1 VTMRRWTI
9 GITVVLGLLGAF
21 AQPFPPI
28 TDPLLTD
35 APWPTWGR
43 DMRRSHFVDDLAG
56 PNTPAVLWFTRG
68 GALEEPGIPGES
80 LWVPQHPAQGSR
92 YTRYTF
98 YNPVNGRATG
108 SFGPFWGQ
116 PSTPIFLNA
125 AVFIV
130 NNNFNLV
137 LPPVEW
143 QALMLSGGQ
152 YECLFY
158 SPSPVL
164 GVPAVFWT
172 IRGFPAYRTG
182 FGATTDGFYIYPVFA
197 DNFGN
202 IVFLFLAWI
211 IVVDSSGNIQRVI
224 PDYGGFIFD
233 QIPSA
238 ALSSVSATRDG
249 SLLLFGFHSGLV
261 AAVGVDPLSGTIDYA
276 WITDFPT
283 LSDNGSGPDV
293 RSDSV
298 DRPIAVTSNN
308 QTAIV
313 CASNSG
319 RVYGVAMADGS
330 RQWEYQAG
338 GAIMGG
344 PSIGPDPNR
353 RYEDTVYIVVRHSP
367 TQSAIHAIRASNG
380 EGKWVRVLPNVSR
393 CTPTIDQN
401 GVLYIGDE
409 RGFLYAITPD
419 NRVKWQT
426 YLSAPIRIAPVMGE
440 FTYNNN
446 PTTIMYVAASNR
458 FLYAIVDQSVLS
470 TGISPG
476 TGVGGLGTVPLPGG
490 AR

>member
-1 VTMRRWTI
+1 
-9 GITVVLGLLGAF
+9 
-21 AQPFPPI
+21 
-28 TDPLLTD
+28 
-35 APWPTWGR
+35 
-43 DMRRSHFVDDLAG
+43 MRRSHFVDDLAG
-56 PNTPAVLWFTRG
+56 PNTPAVLWFRLG
-68 GALEEPGIPGES
+68 GALEEPAIPGDS
-80 LWVPQHPAQGSR
+80 LWVPQHPAQGAR

-98 YNPVNGRATG
+98 YDPVSGRVAG

-130 NNNFNLV
+130 DNSFNLV
-137 LPPVEW
+137 LPPVPWE
-143 QALMLSGGQ
+143 ALMLSGGQ

-158 SPSPVL
+158 SPSPVF
-164 GVPAVFWT
+164 GVPAPVFWT
-172 IRGFPAYRTG
+172 IRGIPAYRTS
-182 FGATTDGFYIYPVFA
+182 FGAFTDGFYIYPVFA

-238 ALSSVSATRDG
+238 ALSSVSSSQSG
-249 SLLLFGFHSGLV
+249 SLLLLGFHNGLV
-261 AAVGVDPLSGTIDYA
+261 VAIDTTIFDYA
-276 WITDFPT
+276 WFTSIPT
-283 LSDNGSGPDV
+283 LSDSGNGPEV
-293 RSDSV
+293 PSDSV
-298 DRPIAVTSNN
+298 DRPIAVTSDN

-313 CASNSG
+313 CGSNSG
-319 RVYGVAMADGS
+319 RVYGVSLSDGS

-344 PSIGPDPNR
+344 PSIGPDPNNGN
-353 RYEDTVYIVVRHSP
+353 EDTVYVVVRHSP

-380 EGKWVRVLPNVSR
+380 AGKWVRVLPNVSR
-393 CTPTIDQN
+393 CTPTIDRN
-401 GVLYIGDE
+401 GVLYLGDE
-409 RGFLYAITPD
+409 RGFLYAINPNGT
-419 NRVKWQT
+419 VKWQT

-440 FTYNNN
+440 FNYGGR
-446 PTTIMYVAASNR
+446 PTTIMFVAASNR

-470 TGISPG
+470 TSVSPSAG
-476 TGVGGLGTVPLPGG
+476 APSVGTVPYPGG

>member
-1 VTMRRWTI
+1 MTMRRWTI
-9 GITVVLGLLGAF
+9 GITAVIGLLGAF
-21 AQPFPPI
+21 AQPPI
-28 TDPLLTD
+28 TEPLLD
-35 APWPTWGR
+35 SAWPTWGR
-43 DMRRSHFVDDLAG
+43 DMRRSHFVDNLAG

-68 GALEEPGIPGES
+68 GALEEPAIPGNS
-80 LWVPQHPAQGSR
+80 LWVPQHPAQGAR

-130 NNNFNLV
+130 DNNFNLV
-137 LPPVEW
+137 LPPEPW
-143 QALMLSGGQ
+143 EALMLSGGQ

-158 SPSPVL
+158 SPSPVF
-164 GVPAVFWT
+164 GVPDVFWT
-172 IRGFPAYRTG
+172 IRGIPAYRTS
-182 FGATTDGFYIYPVFA
+182 FGAFTDGFYIYPVFA

-202 IVFLFLAWI
+202 ITILFLAWF
-211 IVVDSSGNIQRVI
+211 IVVDPSTLQIQNAFA
-224 PDYGGFIFD
+224 DYGGVIFD
-233 QIPSA
+233 QLPSA
-238 ALSSVSATRDG
+238 ALSSVSSNQSG
-249 SLLLFGFHSGLV
+249 SLVLLGFHNGLV
-261 AAVGVDPLSGTIDYA
+261 VAIDTTIFDYA
-276 WITDFPT
+276 WFTNIPI
-283 LSDNGSGPDV
+283 LSDSGNGPEV
-293 RSDSV
+293 PSDSV

-344 PSIGPDPNR
+344 PSIGPDPNNGN
-353 RYEDTVYIVVRHSP
+353 EDTVYIVVRHSP

-380 EGKWVRVLPNVSR
+380 AGKWVRVLPNVSR
-393 CTPTIDQN
+393 CTPTIDRN
-401 GVLYIGDE
+401 GVLYLGDE
-409 RGFLYAITPD
+409 RGFLYAINPNGT
-419 NRVKWQT
+419 VKWQT

>member
-9 GITVVLGLLGAF
+9 GVIAAIGLLGAF
-21 AQPFPPI
+21 AQPPI
-28 TDPLLTD
+28 TEPLLTG

-43 DMRRSHFVDDLAG
+43 DMRRSHFVDNLAG

-130 NNNFNLV
+130 DNNFNPV
-137 LPPVEW
+137 RPPEPW
-143 QALMLSGGQ
+143 EALMLSGGQ

-164 GVPAVFWT
+164 GYPDVFLT
-172 IRGFPAYRTG
+172 IRGIPAYRTS
-182 FGATTDGFYIYPVFA
+182 FGAFTDGNFIYPVYA
-197 DNFGN
+197 DNLGN
-202 IVFLFLAWI
+202 IFVIRFAWR
-211 IVVDSSGNIQRVI
+211 VVLDGSGNVQSVTPLYLQRRVYRGL
-224 PDYGGFIFD
+224 P
-233 QIPSA
+233 A
-238 ALSSVSATRDG
+238 ALGTVSSDRAG
-249 SLLLFGFHSGLV
+249 SILLLGFHDGLV
-261 AAVGVDPLSGTIDYA
+261 LALSTSIPLALPIEWLTTFQTLSG
-276 WITDFPT
+276 
-283 LSDNGSGPDV
+283 GM
-293 RSDSV
+293 SDSV
-298 DRPIAVTSNN
+298 DRPIAVTSDES
-308 QTAIV
+308 TAIV
-313 CASNSG
+313 CGSNSG
-319 RVYGVAMADGS
+319 RVYGVSMADGS

-344 PSIGPDPNR
+344 PSIGPDPN
-353 RYEDTVYIVVRHSP
+353 YGNEDTVYIVVRHSP
-367 TQSAIHAIRASNG
+367 TQSAIHAIRASDG
-380 EGKWVRVLPNVSR
+380 EGKWVHVLPNVSR

-419 NRVKWQT
+419 NMVKWQT

-440 FTYNNN
+440 FSYRGN
-446 PTTIMYVAASNR
+446 PTTIMFVAASNR

>member
-9 GITVVLGLLGAF
+9 GIIVVLGLLGAF

-68 GALEEPGIPGES
+68 GALEEPGIPGDS
-80 LWVPQHPAQGSR
+80 LWVPQHPAQGAR
-92 YTRYTF
+92 YTRYAF
-98 YNPVNGRATG
+98 YDPVNGRATG

-130 NNNFNLV
+130 DNNGNLV
-137 LPPVEW
+137 LPPEPW
-143 QALMLSGGQ
+143 EALMLSGGQ

-158 SPSPVL
+158 SPSPVF
-164 GVPAVFWT
+164 GVPDVFWT
-172 IRGFPAYRTG
+172 IRGIPAYRTS
-182 FGATTDGFYIYPVFA
+182 FGAFTDGAYIYPVFA

-202 IVFLFLAWI
+202 ITILFLAWI
-211 IVVDSSGNIQRVI
+211 VVVDPNTLQVQRVI
-224 PDYGGFIFD
+224 ADYGGVIFD

-238 ALSSVSATRDG
+238 ALSSVSSNQSG
-249 SLLLFGFHSGLV
+249 SLVLLGFHNGLV
-261 AAVGVDPLSGTIDYA
+261 VAIDTTIFDYA
-276 WITDFPT
+276 WFTNIPT
-283 LSDNGSGPDV
+283 LSDSGNGPEV
-293 RSDSV
+293 PSDSV
-298 DRPIAVTSNN
+298 DRPIAVTSDN

-330 RQWEYQAG
+330 RQWEYKAG
-338 GAIMGG
+338 RPIMAG
-344 PSIGPDPNR
+344 PSIGPDPN
-353 RYEDTVYIVVRHSP
+353 YANEDTVYIIVRHSP
-367 TQSAIHAIRASNG
+367 TQSAIHAIRASDG
-380 EGKWVRVLPNVSR
+380 FPKWVHVLPNVSR
-393 CTPTIDQN
+393 CTPTIDRN

-419 NRVKWQT
+419 NAVKWQT

-476 TGVGGLGTVPLPGG
+476 TGVGGLGTVPLLGG
-490 AR
+490 MR

>member
-1 VTMRRWTI
+1 VTIRRWTL
-9 GITVVLGLLGAF
+9 GIAALIGLLGAF
-21 AQPFPPI
+21 AQPPI
-28 TDPLLTD
+28 TEPLLTG

-43 DMRRSHFVDDLAG
+43 DMRRSHFVDNLAG

-130 NNNFNLV
+130 DNNGN
-137 LPPVEW
+137 PVRSPEPW
-143 QALMLSGGQ
+143 EALMLSGGQ

-164 GVPAVFWT
+164 GYPDVFLT
-172 IRGFPAYRTG
+172 IRGIPAYRTS
-182 FGATTDGFYIYPVFA
+182 FGAFTDGNFIYPVYA
-197 DNFGN
+197 DNLGN
-202 IVFLFLAWI
+202 IFVIRFAWR
-211 IVVDSSGNIQRVI
+211 VVLDGSGNVQSVTPLYLQRRVYRGL
-224 PDYGGFIFD
+224 P
-233 QIPSA
+233 A
-238 ALSSVSATRDG
+238 ALGTVSSNRAG
-249 SLLLFGFHSGLV
+249 SILLLGFHDGLV
-261 AAVGVDPLSGTIDYA
+261 LALSTSIPLALPIEWLTTFQTLSG
-276 WITDFPT
+276 
-283 LSDNGSGPDV
+283 GV
-293 RSDSV
+293 SDSV
-298 DRPIAVTSNN
+298 DRPIAVTSDES
-308 QTAIV
+308 TAIV
-313 CASNSG
+313 CGSNSG

-330 RQWEYQAG
+330 RQWEYQAERP
-338 GAIMGG
+338 IMAG

-353 RYEDTVYIVVRHSP
+353 RNEDTVYIVVRHSP

-380 EGKWVRVLPNVSR
+380 AGKWVRVLPNVSR
-393 CTPTIDQN
+393 CTPTIDRN
-401 GVLYIGDE
+401 GVLYLGDE
-409 RGFLYAITPD
+409 RGFLYAINPNGT
-419 NRVKWQT
+419 VKWQT

-476 TGVGGLGTVPLPGG
+476 TGVGGLGIVPLPGG

>member
-1 VTMRRWTI
+1 MRRWTI

-21 AQPFPPI
+21 AQPPI
-28 TDPLLTD
+28 TEPLLTG

-43 DMRRSHFVDDLAG
+43 DMRRSHFVDNLAG

-130 NNNFNLV
+130 DNNGN
-137 LPPVEW
+137 PVRSPEPW
-143 QALMLSGGQ
+143 EALMLSGGQ

-164 GVPAVFWT
+164 GYPDVFLT
-172 IRGFPAYRTG
+172 IRGIPAYRTS
-182 FGATTDGFYIYPVFA
+182 FGAFTDGNFIYPVYA
-197 DNFGN
+197 DNLGN
-202 IVFLFLAWI
+202 IFVIRFAWR
-211 IVVDSSGNIQRVI
+211 VVLDGSGNVQSVTPLYLQRRVYRGL
-224 PDYGGFIFD
+224 P
-233 QIPSA
+233 A
-238 ALSSVSATRDG
+238 ALGTVSSNRAG
-249 SLLLFGFHSGLV
+249 SILLLGFHDGLV
-261 AAVGVDPLSGTIDYA
+261 LALSTSIPLALPIEWLTTFQTLSG
-276 WITDFPT
+276 
-283 LSDNGSGPDV
+283 GV
-293 RSDSV
+293 SDSV
-298 DRPIAVTSNN
+298 DRPIAVTSDES
-308 QTAIV
+308 TAIV
-313 CASNSG
+313 CGSNSG

-344 PSIGPDPNR
+344 PSIGPDPNNG
-353 RYEDTVYIVVRHSP
+353 EDTVYIVVRHSP

-380 EGKWVRVLPNVSR
+380 EGKWVYVLPNVSR

-409 RGFLYAITPD
+409 RGFLYAITLD
-419 NRVKWQT
+419 NDGQPTVKWQT

>member
-1 VTMRRWTI
+1 VTMRRWITGIALII
-9 GITVVLGLLGAF
+9 GLMGAF
-21 AQPFPPI
+21 AQPPI
-28 TDPLLTD
+28 TEPLFDT
-35 APWPTWGR
+35 AWPTWGR
-43 DMRRSHFVDDLAG
+43 DLRRSHFAGDFAG
-56 PNTPAVLWFTRG
+56 PDNPVVLWFQRN
-68 GALEEPGIPGES
+68 GALEEPAIFEPEI
-80 LWVPQHPAQGSR
+80 WVPQHPIAGLR

-98 YNPVNGRATG
+98 YDAASGLITG
-108 SFGPFWGQ
+108 SFGPFWGV
-116 PSTPIFLNA
+116 PSTPIFMNA
-125 AVFIV
+125 AVLFV
-130 NNNFNLV
+130 DTSGNLV
-137 LPPVEW
+137 DAQPWL
-143 QALMLSGGQ
+143 ALMLSGGQ
-152 YECLFY
+152 YECLFF
-158 SPSPVL
+158 SPSPVQ
-164 GVPAVFWT
+164 GVPAISWT

-211 IVVDSSGNIQRVI
+211 IVVDSSGNIQRVT

-276 WITDFPT
+276 WITDLPT

-298 DRPIAVTSNN
+298 DRPIAVTSDES
-308 QTAIV
+308 TAIV

-319 RVYGVAMADGS
+319 RVYGVAIANGA
-330 RQWEYQAG
+330 RQWEYKAG
-338 GAIMGG
+338 RPIMAG
-344 PSIGPDPNR
+344 PSIGPDPN
-353 RYEDTVYIVVRHSP
+353 YANEDTVYIVVRHSP

-409 RGFLYAITPD
+409 RGFLYAIDP
-419 NRVKWQT
+419 NNMVKWQT

-440 FTYNNN
+440 FSYRGN
-446 PTTIMYVAASNR
+446 PTTIMFVAASNR

>member
-1 VTMRRWTI
+1 MTMRRWTI
-9 GITVVLGLLGAF
+9 GIIAAVGLLGAF
-21 AQPFPPI
+21 AQPPI
-28 TDPLLTD
+28 TEPLLD
-35 APWPTWGR
+35 SAWPTWGR

-68 GALEEPGIPGES
+68 GALEEPAIPGNS
-80 LWVPQHPAQGSR
+80 LWAPQHPAQGAR

-125 AVFIV
+125 AIFIV
-130 NNNFNLV
+130 DNNGNQV
-137 LPPVEW
+137 LPPVPWE
-143 QALMLSGGQ
+143 ALMLSGGQ

-158 SPSPVL
+158 SPSPVF
-164 GVPAVFWT
+164 GVPDVFWT
-172 IRGFPAYRTG
+172 IRGIPAYRTS
-182 FGATTDGFYIYPVFA
+182 FGAFTDGTYIYPVFA

-202 IVFLFLAWI
+202 ITILFLAWI
-211 IVVDSSGNIQRVI
+211 VVVDPNTLQVQRVI
-224 PDYGGFIFD
+224 ADYGGVIFD

-238 ALSSVSATRDG
+238 ALSSVSSNQSG
-249 SLLLFGFHSGLV
+249 SLVLLGFHNGLV
-261 AAVGVDPLSGTIDYA
+261 VAIDTTIFDYA
-276 WITDFPT
+276 WFTNIPT
-283 LSDNGSGPDV
+283 LSDSGNGPEV
-293 RSDSV
+293 PSDSV

-338 GAIMGG
+338 LPIMAG
-344 PSIGPDPNR
+344 PSIGPDPNNAN
-353 RYEDTVYIVVRHSP
+353 EDTVYIVVRHSP

-380 EGKWVRVLPNVSR
+380 AGKWVRVLPNVSR

-409 RGFLYAITPD
+409 RGFLYAINPNNT
-419 NRVKWQT
+419 VKWQT

-470 TGISPG
+470 TSISPG
-476 TGVGGLGTVPLPGG
+476 TGIGGLGTVPLPGG
-490 AR
+490 MR

>member
-9 GITVVLGLLGAF
+9 GIIVVLGLLGAF
-21 AQPFPPI
+21 AQPFPRLP
-28 TDPLLTD
+28 THSSRTRHGPLGDGICAVATS
-35 APWPTWGR
+35 WTTWRVRTLPLCCGSR
-43 DMRRSHFVDDLAG
+43 AAARWKSLAFQ
-56 PNTPAVLWFTRG
+56 AD
-68 GALEEPGIPGES
+68 S
-80 LWVPQHPAQGSR
+80 LWVPQHPAQGAR

-98 YNPVNGRATG
+98 YDPVNGRATG

-125 AVFIV
+125 AVFIID
-130 NNNFNLV
+130 NNGNFV
-137 LPPVEW
+137 LPPEPW
-143 QALMLSGGQ
+143 EALMLSGGQ
-152 YECLFY
+152 YECLLF

-164 GVPAVFWT
+164 GYPDVFWT
-172 IRGFPAYRTG
+172 IRGIPAYRTS
-182 FGATTDGFYIYPVFA
+182 FGAFTDGFYIYPVFA

-202 IVFLFLAWI
+202 ITILFLAWI
-211 IVVDSSGNIQRVI
+211 VVVDPNTLQVQRVI
-224 PDYGGFIFD
+224 ADYGGVIFD

-238 ALSSVSATRDG
+238 ALSSVSSNQSG
-249 SLLLFGFHSGLV
+249 SLLLLGFHNGLV
-261 AAVGVDPLSGTIDYA
+261 VAIDTTIFDYA
-276 WITDFPT
+276 WFTNIPT
-283 LSDNGSGPDV
+283 LSDSGNGPEV
-293 RSDSV
+293 PSDSV

-344 PSIGPDPNR
+344 PSIGRDPNNAN
-353 RYEDTVYIVVRHSP
+353 EDTVYIVVRHSP

-409 RGFLYAITPD
+409 RGFLYAIDP
-419 NRVKWQT
+419 NNMVKWQT

-440 FTYNNN
+440 FSYRGN
-446 PTTIMYVAASNR
+446 PTTIMFVAASNR

-476 TGVGGLGTVPLPGG
+476 TGIGGLGTVPLPGG

>member
-1 VTMRRWTI
+1 VTMKRWTI
-9 GITVVLGLLGAF
+9 GVIAAIGLLGAF
-21 AQPFPPI
+21 AQPPI
-28 TDPLLTD
+28 TEPLLTG

-43 DMRRSHFVDDLAG
+43 DMRRSHFVDNLAG

-130 NNNFNLV
+130 DNNGN
-137 LPPVEW
+137 PVRSPEPW
-143 QALMLSGGQ
+143 EALMLSGGQ

-164 GVPAVFWT
+164 GYPDVFLT
-172 IRGFPAYRTG
+172 IRGIPAYRTS
-182 FGATTDGFYIYPVFA
+182 FGAFTDGNFIYPVYA
-197 DNFGN
+197 DNLGN
-202 IVFLFLAWI
+202 IFVIRFAWR
-211 IVVDSSGNIQRVI
+211 VVLDGSGNVQSVTPLYLQRRVYRGL
-224 PDYGGFIFD
+224 P
-233 QIPSA
+233 A
-238 ALSSVSATRDG
+238 ALGTVSSNRAG
-249 SLLLFGFHSGLV
+249 SILLLGFHDGLV
-261 AAVGVDPLSGTIDYA
+261 LALSTSIPLALPIEWLTTFQTLSG
-276 WITDFPT
+276 
-283 LSDNGSGPDV
+283 GV
-293 RSDSV
+293 SDSV
-298 DRPIAVTSNN
+298 DRPIAVTSDES
-308 QTAIV
+308 TAIV
-313 CASNSG
+313 CGSNSG

-330 RQWEYQAG
+330 RQWEYQAERP
-338 GAIMGG
+338 IMAG

-353 RYEDTVYIVVRHSP
+353 RNEDTVYIVVRHSP

-380 EGKWVRVLPNVSR
+380 AGKWVRVLPNVSR
-393 CTPTIDQN
+393 CTPTIDRN
-401 GVLYIGDE
+401 GVLYLGDE
-409 RGFLYAITPD
+409 RGFLYAINPNGT
-419 NRVKWQT
+419 VKWQT

>member
-1 VTMRRWTI
+1 MRRWTI
-9 GITVVLGLLGAF
+9 GVIAAIGLLGAF
-21 AQPFPPI
+21 AQPPI
-28 TDPLLTD
+28 TEPLLTG

-43 DMRRSHFVDDLAG
+43 DMRRSHFVDNLAG

-98 YNPVNGRATG
+98 YDPVSGRATG

-130 NNNFNLV
+130 DNNGNLV
-137 LPPVEW
+137 LPPEPW
-143 QALMLSGGQ
+143 EALMLSGGQ

-158 SPSPVL
+158 SPSPVP
-164 GVPAVFWT
+164 GYPDVFLT
-172 IRGFPAYRTG
+172 IRGIPAYRTS
-182 FGATTDGFYIYPVFA
+182 FGAFTDGNFIYPVYA
-197 DNFGN
+197 DNLGN
-202 IVFLFLAWI
+202 IFVIRFAWR
-211 IVVDSSGNIQRVI
+211 VVLDGSGNVQSVTPLYLQRRVYRGL
-224 PDYGGFIFD
+224 P
-233 QIPSA
+233 A
-238 ALSSVSATRDG
+238 ALGTVSSNRSG
-249 SLLLFGFHSGLV
+249 SILLLGFHDGLV
-261 AAVGVDPLSGTIDYA
+261 LALSTSIPLALPIEWLTTFQTLSG
-276 WITDFPT
+276 
-283 LSDNGSGPDV
+283 GV
-293 RSDSV
+293 SDSV
-298 DRPIAVTSNN
+298 DRPIAVTSDES
-308 QTAIV
+308 TAIV
-313 CASNSG
+313 CGSNSG
-319 RVYGVAMADGS
+319 RVYGVLLADGS

-344 PSIGPDPNR
+344 PSIGPDPNNGN
-353 RYEDTVYIVVRHSP
+353 EDTVYVVVRHSP
-367 TQSAIHAIRASNG
+367 TQSAIHAIRASDG

-393 CTPTIDQN
+393 CTPTIDRN

-409 RGFLYAITPD
+409 RGFLYAINPD
-419 NRVKWQT
+419 NTVKWQT

-440 FTYNNN
+440 FSYRGN
-446 PTTIMYVAASNR
+446 PTTIMFVAASNR

>member
-1 VTMRRWTI
+1 MTMRRWTI

-56 PNTPAVLWFTRG
+56 PNTPAVLWFRLG
-68 GALEEPGIPGES
+68 GALEEPAIPGDS
-80 LWVPQHPAQGSR
+80 LWVPQHPAQGTR

-98 YNPVNGRATG
+98 YDPVSGRVAG

-130 NNNFNLV
+130 DNNFNLV

-143 QALMLSGGQ
+143 LALMLSGGQ

-158 SPSPVL
+158 SPSPVF
-164 GVPAVFWT
+164 GVPDVFWT
-172 IRGFPAYRTG
+172 IRGIPAYRTS
-182 FGATTDGFYIYPVFA
+182 FGAFTDGFYIYPVFA

-238 ALSSVSATRDG
+238 ALSSVSSNQSG
-249 SLLLFGFHSGLV
+249 SLLLLGFHNGLV
-261 AAVGVDPLSGTIDYA
+261 VAIDTTIFDYA
-276 WITDFPT
+276 WFTSIPT
-283 LSDNGSGPDV
+283 LSDSGNGPEV
-293 RSDSV
+293 PSDSV
-298 DRPIAVTSNN
+298 DRPIAVTSDN

-313 CASNSG
+313 CGSNSG
-319 RVYGVAMADGS
+319 RVYGVSLSDGS

-344 PSIGPDPNR
+344 PSIGPDPNNGN
-353 RYEDTVYIVVRHSP
+353 EDTVYVVVRHSP
-367 TQSAIHAIRASNG
+367 TQSAIHAIRASDG
-380 EGKWVRVLPNVSR
+380 TRKWVRVLPNVSR
-393 CTPTIDQN
+393 CTPTIDRN
-401 GVLYIGDE
+401 GVLYLGDE
-409 RGFLYAITPD
+409 RGFLYAINPNGT
-419 NRVKWQT
+419 VKWQT

-440 FTYNNN
+440 FDFRGN
-446 PTTIMYVAASNR
+446 PTTFMFVAASNR

-470 TGISPG
+470 TSVSPSAG
-476 TGVGGLGTVPLPGG
+476 ASSVGTVPYPGG

>member
-1 VTMRRWTI
+1 MKRWTI
-9 GITVVLGLLGAF
+9 GVIAAIGLLGAF
-21 AQPFPPI
+21 AQPPI
-28 TDPLLTD
+28 TEPLLTG

-43 DMRRSHFVDDLAG
+43 DMRRSHFVDNLAG

-130 NNNFNLV
+130 DNNFNPV
-137 LPPVEW
+137 RPPEPW
-143 QALMLSGGQ
+143 EALMLSGGQ

-164 GVPAVFWT
+164 GYPDVFLT
-172 IRGFPAYRTG
+172 IRGIPAYRTS
-182 FGATTDGFYIYPVFA
+182 FGAFTDGNFIYPVYA
-197 DNFGN
+197 DNLGN
-202 IVFLFLAWI
+202 IFVIRFAWR
-211 IVVDSSGNIQRVI
+211 VVLDGSGNVQSVTPLYLQRRVYRGL
-224 PDYGGFIFD
+224 P
-233 QIPSA
+233 A
-238 ALSSVSATRDG
+238 ALGTVSSNRAG
-249 SLLLFGFHSGLV
+249 SILLLGFHDGLV
-261 AAVGVDPLSGTIDYA
+261 LALSTSIPLALPIEWLTTFQTLSG
-276 WITDFPT
+276 
-283 LSDNGSGPDV
+283 GV
-293 RSDSV
+293 SDSV
-298 DRPIAVTSNN
+298 DRPIAVTSDES
-308 QTAIV
+308 TAIV
-313 CASNSG
+313 CGSNSG

-344 PSIGPDPNR
+344 PSIGPDPN
-353 RYEDTVYIVVRHSP
+353 YGNEDTVYIIVRHSP
-367 TQSAIHAIRASNG
+367 TQSAIHAIRASDG
-380 EGKWVRVLPNVSR
+380 EGKWVYLLPNVSR

-409 RGFLYAITPD
+409 RGFLYAINPNNT
-419 NRVKWQT
+419 VKWQT

-476 TGVGGLGTVPLPGG
+476 TGIGGLGTVPLPGG
-490 AR
+490 MR

>member
-1 VTMRRWTI
+1 M
-9 GITVVLGLLGAF
+9 
-21 AQPFPPI
+21 
-28 TDPLLTD
+28 
-35 APWPTWGR
+35 
-43 DMRRSHFVDDLAG
+43 
-56 PNTPAVLWFTRG
+56 
-68 GALEEPGIPGES
+68 
-80 LWVPQHPAQGSR
+80 
-92 YTRYTF
+92 
-98 YNPVNGRATG
+98 
-108 SFGPFWGQ
+108 
-116 PSTPIFLNA
+116 NA
-125 AVFIV
+125 AVIV
-130 NNNFNLV
+130 VDNNGNL
-137 LPPVEW
+137 LLTIPW
-143 QALMLSGGQ
+143 LALMLSGGQ
-152 YECLFY
+152 YECLFF
-158 SPSPVL
+158 SPSPVR
-164 GVPAVFWT
+164 GVRAISWT
-172 IRGFPAYRTG
+172 LRGFPAYRTG

-249 SLLLFGFHSGLV
+249 LLLLFGFHSGLV

-276 WITDFPT
+276 WITDLPT
-283 LSDNGSGPDV
+283 LSDNGSGPEV

-298 DRPIAVTSNN
+298 DRPIAVTSDES
-308 QTAIV
+308 TAIV
-313 CASNSG
+313 CGSNSG

-338 GAIMGG
+338 RPIMAG
-344 PSIGPDPNR
+344 PSIGPDPNNANA
-353 RYEDTVYIVVRHSP
+353 DTVYIVVRHSP
-367 TQSAIHAIRASNG
+367 TQSAIHAIRASDG

-409 RGFLYAITPD
+409 RGFLYAINPNNT
-419 NRVKWQT
+419 VKWQT

-476 TGVGGLGTVPLPGG
+476 TGIGGLGTVPLPGG
-490 AR
+490 MR

>member
-9 GITVVLGLLGAF
+9 GIIAAVGLLGAF
-21 AQPFPPI
+21 AQPPI
-28 TDPLLTD
+28 TEPLLD
-35 APWPTWGR
+35 SAWPTWGR
-43 DMRRSHFVDDLAG
+43 DMRRSHYVNNLAG
-56 PNTPAVLWFTRG
+56 PNNPAVLWFTRG
-68 GALEEPGIPGES
+68 GALEEPCIPGNS
-80 LWVPQHPAQGSR
+80 LWVPQHPAQGAR

-98 YNPVNGRATG
+98 YNPVTGRATG

-125 AVFIV
+125 AVFIID
-130 NNNFNLV
+130 NNGNFV
-137 LPPVEW
+137 LPPEPW
-143 QALMLSGGQ
+143 EALMLSGGQ
-152 YECLFY
+152 YECLLF

-164 GVPAVFWT
+164 GYPDVFLT
-172 IRGFPAYRTG
+172 IRGIPAYRTS
-182 FGATTDGFYIYPVFA
+182 FGAFTDGFYIYPVFA

-202 IVFLFLAWI
+202 VTVLFLAWFV
-211 IVVDSSGNIQRVI
+211 VVDPNTLQLQDVI
-224 PDYGGFIFD
+224 ADYGGAIIL
-233 QIPSA
+233 QVPSA
-238 ALSSVSATRDG
+238 ALSSVSSNQSG
-249 SLLLFGFHSGLV
+249 SRLLLGFHSGLV
-261 AAVGVDPLSGTIDYA
+261 VAINTATLRPA
-276 WITDFPT
+276 WVTNIPT
-283 LSDNGSGPDV
+283 LSNSGSGPEV
-293 RSDSV
+293 PSDSV

-319 RVYGVAMADGS
+319 RVYGVAIANGA

-338 GAIMGG
+338 RPIMAG
-344 PSIGPDPNR
+344 PSIDPDPNNAN
-353 RYEDTVYIVVRHSP
+353 EDTVYIVVRHSP

-380 EGKWVRVLPNVSR
+380 AQKWVRVLPNVSR

-409 RGFLYAITPD
+409 RGFLYAINPNNT
-419 NRVKWQT
+419 VKWQT

-476 TGVGGLGTVPLPGG
+476 TGIGGLGTVPLLGG

>member
-1 VTMRRWTI
+1 MRRWTI

-21 AQPFPPI
+21 AQPPI
-28 TDPLLTD
+28 TEPLLTG

-43 DMRRSHFVDDLAG
+43 DMRRSHFVDNLAG

-80 LWVPQHPAQGSR
+80 LWIPQHPAQGSR

-130 NNNFNLV
+130 DNNGN
-137 LPPVEW
+137 PVRSPEPW
-143 QALMLSGGQ
+143 EALMLSGGQ

-164 GVPAVFWT
+164 GYPDVFLT
-172 IRGFPAYRTG
+172 IRGIPAYRTS
-182 FGATTDGFYIYPVFA
+182 FGAFTDGNFIYPVYA
-197 DNFGN
+197 DNLGN
-202 IVFLFLAWI
+202 IFVIRFAWR
-211 IVVDSSGNIQRVI
+211 VVLDGSGNVQSVTPLYLQRRVYRGL
-224 PDYGGFIFD
+224 P
-233 QIPSA
+233 A
-238 ALSSVSATRDG
+238 ALGTVSSNRAG
-249 SLLLFGFHSGLV
+249 SILLLGFHDGLV
-261 AAVGVDPLSGTIDYA
+261 LALSTSIPLALPIEWLTTFQTLSG
-276 WITDFPT
+276 
-283 LSDNGSGPDV
+283 GV
-293 RSDSV
+293 SDSV
-298 DRPIAVTSNN
+298 DRPIAVTSDES
-308 QTAIV
+308 TAIV
-313 CASNSG
+313 CGSNSG

-344 PSIGPDPNR
+344 PSIGPDPNNGN
-353 RYEDTVYIVVRHSP
+353 EDTVYIVVRHSP
-367 TQSAIHAIRASNG
+367 TQSAIHAIRASDG
-380 EGKWVRVLPNVSR
+380 AGKWVRVLPNVSR

-409 RGFLYAITPD
+409 RGFLYAITLD
-419 NRVKWQT
+419 NDGQPTVKWQT